1 MCYNVKVMKLIIGL
15 GNPTKKYEKTRHN
28 MGFMVIDRFADKAQI
43 DVDKELFKGLL
54 GRGKVFNEDVLLFKP
69 QTYMNL
75 SGDAV
80 VLIVNYFKIDIA
92 DILVIYDD
100 MALNPG
106 VIRLRENGSS
116 GGQKGMEDIINKLHT
131 KDIKRLRVGIG
142 EPKYDAK
149 DYVLGRPVD
158 EEKELIDE
166 ALDRSVEAI
175 KEYLKSSFPK
185 AMSLFNR

>member
-1 MCYNVKVMKLIIGL
+1 MIIVAGL
-15 GNPTKKYEKTRHN
+15 GNPDLKYKNNVHN
-28 MGFMVIDRFADKAQI
+28 LGFMAIDLLAEKLGVKFDKKGHKGVYA
-43 DVDKELFKGLL
+43 LFNYQGE
-54 GRGKVFNEDVLLFKP
+54 KVMLIKP

-80 VLIVNYFKIDIA
+80 SLIVNYFKIDIE
-92 DILVIYDD
+92 DILIIYDD

-131 KDIKRLRVGIG
+131 KNIKRLRVGIG
-142 EPKYDAK
+142 EPSYDAK

-158 EEKELIDE
+158 EEKELIDQAIE
-166 ALDRSVEAI
+166 RSVEAI

-185 AMSLFNR
+185 AMSLYNN

>member
-1 MCYNVKVMKLIIGL
+1 MKLIVGL

-54 GRGKVFNEDVLLFKP
+54 GRGKLFGHDVLLFKP

-80 VLIVNYFKIDIA
+80 SLIVNYFKIDIE

-116 GGQKGMEDIINKLHT
+116 GGQKGMEDIISKLHS
-131 KDIKRLRVGIG
+131 KNIKRLRVGIG
-142 EPKYDAK
+142 EPSYDAK

-158 EEKELIDE
+158 EEKELIDQ
-166 ALDRSVEAI
+166 AIDKAVSAI
-175 KEYLKSSFPK
+175 KEYLLSSFPK
-185 AMSLFNR
+185 AMSLYNN

>member
-1 MCYNVKVMKLIIGL
+1 MKLIVGL

-54 GRGKVFNEDVLLFKP
+54 GRGKLFGHDVLLFKP

-80 VLIVNYFKIDIA
+80 SLIVNYFKIDIE
-92 DILVIYDD
+92 DILIIYDD

-142 EPKYDAK
+142 EPSYDAK

-158 EEKELIDE
+158 EEKELIE
-166 ALDRSVEAI
+166 QAIERSVEAI

-185 AMSLFNR
+185 AMSLYNN

>member
-1 MCYNVKVMKLIIGL
+1 MKLIVGL

-28 MGFMVIDRFADKAQI
+28 MGFMAIDRFADMAQVDI
-43 DVDKELFKGLL
+43 DKELFKGLL
-54 GRGKVFNEDVLLFKP
+54 GRSKLFGHDVLLFKP

-80 VLIVNYFKIDIA
+80 VLLVNYFKIDIS

-106 VIRLRENGSS
+106 TIRLRESGSA

-142 EPKYDAK
+142 QPTYADVK
-149 DYVLGRPVD
+149 DYVLGKPID
-158 EEKELIDE
+158 EEVELIDK
-166 ALDRSVEAI
+166 ALDKAVDAI

-185 AMSLFNR
+185 AMSLYNN